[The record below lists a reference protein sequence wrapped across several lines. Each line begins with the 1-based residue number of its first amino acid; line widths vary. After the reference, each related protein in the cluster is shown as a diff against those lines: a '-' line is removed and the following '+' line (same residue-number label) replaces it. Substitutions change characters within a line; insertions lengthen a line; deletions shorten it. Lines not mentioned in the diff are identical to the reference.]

1 MTLLILWSVHL
12 IMQSVSLVLE
22 MEEQMVNDQ
31 LYDHASLGGGIL
43 ALEHH
48 LLDVSSVN
56 NLVQG
61 IFYIIA
67 IQVGHNVFIRYKKM
81 EKPLIH

>member
-1 MTLLILWSVHL
+1 
-12 IMQSVSLVLE
+12 
-22 MEEQMVNDQ
+22 MVNDH

-56 NLVQG
+56 NLAQG
-61 IFYIIA
+61 IFYMIP
-67 IQVGHNVFIRYKKM
+67 IQASHIFIRYKKYL
-81 EKPLIH
+81 KTITAADPGFPVGRVPTS